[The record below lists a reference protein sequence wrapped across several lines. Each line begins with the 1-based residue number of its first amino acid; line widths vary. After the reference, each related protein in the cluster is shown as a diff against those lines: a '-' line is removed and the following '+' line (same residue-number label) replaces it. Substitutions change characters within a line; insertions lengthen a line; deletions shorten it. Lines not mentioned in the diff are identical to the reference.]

1 MPFDLLGLP
10 QDVRNHIIGYV
21 AQLPAADIARALR
34 VNRELNQHPGATSAM
49 VHAAGQR
56 ADSEHTA

>member
-34 VNRELNQHPGATSAM
+34 VNRELNEHPQLSR
-49 VHAAGQR
+49 HC
-56 ADSEHTA
+56 